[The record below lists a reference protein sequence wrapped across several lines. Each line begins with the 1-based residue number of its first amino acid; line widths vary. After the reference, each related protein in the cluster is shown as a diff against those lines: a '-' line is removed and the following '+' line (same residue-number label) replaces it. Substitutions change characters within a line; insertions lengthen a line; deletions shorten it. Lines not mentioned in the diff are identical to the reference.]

1 MVLLKCD
8 LMYFDVLNC
17 LPKSSSSSGAVVVT
31 QGISKP
37 IPASDVTDDIELH
50 MVRCEVADSLA
61 NASKLADRGDLQS
74 ARDLLHRCKTRV
86 KKSVAFALPH
96 AKYIIETLDES
107 LQGLES
113 QLIYKQH
120 GKPTMMSH
128 SHSHWQQRSSLQ
140 SSASSRE
147 STISSFNPYTNF
159 AKTKMK
165 VAYSQ
170 IHHDQ

>member
-1 MVLLKCD
+1 MVLLMCELK
-8 LMYFDVLNC
+8 YFDVLNC
-17 LPKSSSSSGAVVVT
+17 LPKSSSSFGVVVVT
-31 QGISKP
+31 QGISEP
-37 IPASDVTDDIELH
+37 IPASNMTEDIELH
-50 MVRCEVADSLA
+50 IVRCEVADSLA
-61 NASKLADRGDLQS
+61 NASKLADRGDMQS

-120 GKPTMMSH
+120 GKPTMMSY
-128 SHSHWQQRSSLQ
+128 SHSHWQQRSSSH
-140 SSASSRE
+140 SSAASRE
-147 STISSFNPYTNF
+147 SAHSSINPYTNF

-170 IHHDQ
+170 IHHKE